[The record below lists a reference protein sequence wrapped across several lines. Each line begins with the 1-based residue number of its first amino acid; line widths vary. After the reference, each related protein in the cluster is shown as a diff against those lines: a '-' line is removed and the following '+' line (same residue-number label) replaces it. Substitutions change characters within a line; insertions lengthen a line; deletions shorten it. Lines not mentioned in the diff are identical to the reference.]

1 MLLATGSIDA
11 DGTPRIHFELSGR
24 PFRRGK
30 AGPTL
35 EGVIDTGFVGFVS
48 IPIEQA
54 FLRELPVAGFTYAK
68 VADGR
73 TTKRLTAKGY
83 ARIGNRSE
91 QVAIIL
97 EPSSDEILIGVALLR
112 ALDLALLLS
121 RDQVLLLDERSA
133 SMFVD
138 LGSDGDCV
146 RDSSGLPDWGTSIT
160 HENLHDLSQSEVH
173 EESGNVGV
181 ASGARG

>member
-1 MLLATGSIDA
+1 MPLATGSIDE

-48 IPIEQA
+48 IPLQEA
-54 FLRELPVAGFTYAK
+54 FLRELPLAGFTYAK

-73 TTKRLTAKGY
+73 TTKRLTARGY

-91 QVAIIL
+91 KVTVIL

-112 ALDLALLLS
+112 ARELALLLS

-133 SMFVD
+133 SIFLG
-138 LGSDGDCV
+138 LGSGGDCV
-146 RDSSGLPDWGTSIT
+146 RDSSGLSDWETPY
-160 HENLHDLSQSEVH
+160 QS
-173 EESGNVGV
+173 
-181 ASGARG
+181 